1 MEQQAMALLWAI
13 GALFAMVLVG
23 WAAVRFSLTKQFHAA
38 APLLLAAGMILVAVG
53 AVRPLIRL
61 AATPKQTEMSNM
73 VGELKTFS
81 DGHYNLEGKDPIEA
95 SDAQNLVKNLA
106 EVGTTMAKGVWN
118 GLSSAHL
125 PLLVTVISII
135 VALFV
140 YMGDKSVMTLM
151 FRLIGLALIWT
162 YIVGPDAKFPRWMI
176 RLADEVT
183 QKAIT
188 STAFSFAERSVKDRN
203 AWDQIEVYMA
213 AQSARMPEGVKPLAK
228 VYIDAATKSKNGAA
242 VAEAGFISRKARD
255 AVGWQHYRYRP
266 VKDVPDVDVPVR
278 LVSVSQDG
286 QQPDASSTNANAHIV
301 FGCYRGKPPVQRMPA
316 PVVSWLEESGDFGKA
331 SIFYADDKSDTAFAS
346 WYAKFFTNV
355 DGVPLLPVDLNNAE
369 VTKLLWN
376 TEFRSMIAP
385 IGAVGMIPLA
395 SIADESWLKEK
406 LKMAANQAK
415 ERIAADLEARFN
427 REVEVERLNEPG
439 DENKKKKQAKQN
451 SYDKYKS
458 QLLGVIAAPSVVAMP
473 PMASAVADGIQ
484 RAAWSPNE
492 QGLAYRSGYECAAI
506 LENRRAEDPACW
518 GCLLKEISAGSDSYG
533 FRSGQATGTDYLS
546 NGSQVALW
554 VRDVVGK
561 KSGELQFDDAY
572 FAAGASVLR
581 EVNGSTAADV
591 PEIGTAG
598 KIVGAIF
605 GFFRTIVEFG
615 AFIYIKVVNA
625 FLIPIAMSWAPMVIG
640 VAMMFLIGLYPIVS
654 LIALWPGRW
663 GIALDWA
670 KASFWVMSWVY
681 MAYLGAM
688 LIDFNGLWAETG
700 QKTSAQQMH
709 FVYLINTLGTFVI
722 FSAPI
727 ITKIIIDWSANGIAG
742 IASAASNK
750 TIAVAGQITGSAMT
764 LAMIVATVLTAG
776 AAAAVGGGAA
786 AAGAGAG
793 AAGKAGAGAGAS
805 GAGAAGAAGAKA
817 AGGRAV
823 GGLGQRL
830 GGLVQTA
837 NSQLQAGKGL
847 KEVAE
852 GILKNAIPK
861 PSMGGSGAKDFA
873 QGALTSLRD
882 QAISGA
888 SNAVG
893 DLAPN
898 SKVPAGDRMAQAAV
912 AAWGGNSLAAT
923 SQWRG
928 RGSEQSNRDMSEGGR
943 GGGGGGGGGGGSP
956 DKGGQAP
963 GSRADQAAAKAA
975 QAHQQGDRAGTAAG
989 LAEARAGMPSANDR
1003 QLEQVEGSAQ
1013 EIGRNAEAAAVNAE
1027 SAGQHGIASEQRA
1040 VAAQAYGTAAAAQHR
1055 RANRS
1060 TSPGAARAL
1069 SSQAA
1074 QNEARAQDNAD
1085 RSAAAGEQ
1093 ATAGGGSASAAVSI
1107 AVSVAISQTHAN
1119 SLGNA
1124 IAVTGLRTDSPSYGE
1139 AMLRRVYEPREG
1151 DTGETRATKSANLD
1165 NAIGLVRFGDRS
1177 WDQAVTEVGG
1187 VSPSQIAT
1195 AARDTDAQLTI
1206 EALQRRANVGG
1217 KDIPDAERQVL
1228 QRQFE
1233 QMRRRPMSDDMR
1245 ATLASEEGS
1254 VLHDLGMLEG
1264 SHHIG
1269 GSESAMSAAIA
1280 RPERVAGVAHHVAS
1294 VLGVKDRTP
1303 DPAVSAWAVSTL
1315 GDRTSRVIGAHEGKE
1330 GVLEDAALMLTYAL
1344 DAQIKQ
1350 SSGERPD
1357 GSMRQV
1363 TSIGQRLSAA
1373 LQEAPRSDDEASQ
1386 QAIAVSL
1393 AKRTSEIANQD
1404 VLIAADRLGSMD
1416 GAAAASRMMYQ
1427 PINTGPS
1434 VLDRADAMKSDYD
1447 QWITD
1452 KDKLQG
1458 AERSR
1463 WLSVADADSG
1473 RLSGQLEEVANLIG
1487 DDPVQQAVLISK
1499 QRVTKAFRANAVSDL
1514 GESARASTISG
1525 EITTLGDRF
1534 EDHYTKLSPD
1544 QRAVVDQSTNGDG
1557 EYVTRVQSALSHRA

>member
-1 MEQQAMALLWAI
+1 MEQQAMAILWAV
-13 GALFAMVLVG
+13 GSLFAMVLIG
-23 WAAVRFSLTKQFHAA
+23 WAAIRFSLTKQFHSA
-38 APLLLAAGMILVAVG
+38 APLLLAAGMILIAVG
-53 AVRPLIRL
+53 TVRPLIRL
-61 AATPKQTEMSNM
+61 AANPKPAEMTNM

-81 DGHYNLEGKDPIEA
+81 DGRYKLEGKDPIEA
-95 SDAQNLVKNLA
+95 SDAQTLVKNLA
-106 EVGTTMAKGVWN
+106 ELGTTFANGVWN
-118 GLSSAHL
+118 GLSSVHF
-125 PLLVTVISII
+125 PLLLTI
-135 VALFV
+135 VAIILALLGYV
-140 YMGDKSVMTLM
+140 GDKQLMSLM
-151 FRLIGLALIWT
+151 FRVIGLALIWT

-188 STAFSFAERSVKDRN
+188 STAFSFAERSVKDKN

-228 VYIDAATKSKNGAA
+228 VYVDAATKSKNGAA
-242 VAEAGFISRKARD
+242 VAEAGFISKTARD

-286 QQPDASSTNANAHIV
+286 QQADAASTNANAHIV

-316 PVVSWLEESGDFGKA
+316 PVISWLEETGDFGKA
-331 SIFYADDKSDTAFAS
+331 SVFYAEDKSDTAFAS

-406 LKMAANQAK
+406 LKTASTQAK
-415 ERIAADLEARFN
+415 ERIAADLDARFN

-439 DENKKKKQAKQN
+439 DENTQKKAAKQKA
-451 SYDKYKS
+451 YDKYKS
-458 QLLGVIAAPSVVAMP
+458 QLLGVIAAPSVVTMP
-473 PMASAVADGIQ
+473 PMATAVADGIQ
-484 RAAWSPNE
+484 RAAWSPNG
-492 QGLAYRSGYECAAI
+492 QGLAYRSGYECSSI
-506 LENRRAEDPACW
+506 LEKRRAEDPACW
-518 GCLLKEISAGSDSYG
+518 GCLLKEISAGSDGYG
-533 FRSGQATGTDYLS
+533 FRSGQATGSDYLTNS
-546 NGSQVALW
+546 AQVALW

-561 KSGELQFDDAY
+561 TSGELQFDDAY

-581 EVNGSTAADV
+581 EVNGATAADV
-591 PEIGTAG
+591 PEIGTSG
-598 KIVGAIF
+598 KIVGAIY
-605 GFFRTIVEFG
+605 GFFRSIVEFG

-640 VAMMFLIGLYPIVS
+640 VAMMFLIGLYPFIS
-654 LIALWPGRW
+654 LVALWPGRW

-670 KASFWVMSWVY
+670 KATFWVMSWVY

-688 LIDFNGLWAETG
+688 LIDFNGLWSETG

-722 FSAPI
+722 FSAPV
-727 ITKIIIDWSANGIAG
+727 ITKVIIDWSANGIAG

-750 TIAVAGQITGSAMT
+750 TIAVAGQVTGSAMT
-764 LAMIVATVLTAG
+764 LAMVVATVLTAG

-786 AAGAGAG
+786 AAGGAGAG
-793 AAGKAGAGAGAS
+793 AAGGAGAGAGAS
-805 GAGAAGAAGAKA
+805 GAGAAGATAAKT

-847 KEVAE
+847 KGVAE
-852 GILKNAIPK
+852 AVLKNAIPT

-873 QGALTSLRD
+873 QGALSSLRD

-888 SNAVG
+888 SSAVG

-928 RGSEQSNRDMSEGGR
+928 RGSEQSNRDVHEGGR
-943 GGGGGGGGGGGSP
+943 GGGSGGGSP
-956 DKGGQAP
+956 GKGGQAP
-963 GSRADQAAAKAA
+963 GARADQAAAQAD

-989 LAEARAGMPSANDR
+989 LAEARAGMSSANDR

-1013 EIGRNAEAAAVNAE
+1013 EIGKNAEAAAATAE
-1027 SAGQHGIASEQRA
+1027 GAGQFGLASEQRA
-1040 VAAQAYGTAAAAQHR
+1040 IASQAYGTAAAAQHR
-1055 RANRS
+1055 RANRTPS
-1060 TSPGAARAL
+1060 SGAARAL

-1085 RSAAAGEQ
+1085 RSGADGERASAA
-1093 ATAGGGSASAAVSI
+1093 GGSASAAVSI

-1119 SLGNA
+1119 ALSNA

-1139 AMLRRVYEPREG
+1139 AMLRRIYEPRDG
-1151 DTGETRATKSANLD
+1151 DTAETRATKATNLD
-1165 NAIGLVRFGDRS
+1165 NAIGLVRFGGRS
-1177 WDQAVTEVGG
+1177 WDQAVIEVGG
-1187 VSPSQIAT
+1187 VKAPQIAT

-1217 KDIPDAERQVL
+1217 GDIPDAERQVL
-1228 QRQFE
+1228 QRQFA
-1233 QMRRRPMSDDMR
+1233 QMRRRPMSDAMR
-1245 ATLASEEGS
+1245 ANLAAEEGS
-1254 VLHDLGMLEG
+1254 LLHDLGMLEG

-1280 RPERVAGVAHHVAS
+1280 RPERVAGVAQHVAS

-1303 DPAVSAWAVSTL
+1303 DPAVAAWAVSTL
-1315 GDRTSRVIGAHEGKE
+1315 GDRTGRVINAHEGRE
-1330 GVLEDAALMLTYAL
+1330 GVLEDAALMMTHAL

-1350 SSGERPD
+1350 SIGERPEA
-1357 GSMRQV
+1357 SMRQV
-1363 TSIGQRLSAA
+1363 TSIGQRLSTA

-1386 QAIAVSL
+1386 QAIAASF
-1393 AKRTSEIANQD
+1393 AKRTAELANHEF
-1404 VLIAADRLGSMD
+1404 LAAADRLRALD
-1416 GAAAASRMMYQ
+1416 GATTASRMIYQ
-1427 PINTGPS
+1427 PINAGPS
-1434 VLDRADAMKSDYD
+1434 VLDRANAMKSDYD
-1447 QWITD
+1447 GWITD
-1452 KDKLQG
+1452 REKLQG

-1463 WLSVADADSG
+1463 WLSVADADSA
-1473 RLSGQLEEVANLIG
+1473 RLSGQLDEAASLVG
-1487 DDPVQQAVLISK
+1487 DDPVQHAVLISK

-1514 GESARASTISG
+1514 GQSERAAMINTEISS
-1525 EITTLGDRF
+1525 LGDHF
-1534 EDHYTKLSPD
+1534 ENQYNKLSTD
-1544 QRAVVDQSTNGDG
+1544 QRAVVDQSTHGDG